1 MAFYKKIGEDWFEA
15 NKVSNSN
22 YTLDENNKQSIDG
35 RQWHDNPPEEY
46 LDWVEEQENIEEE
59 QLIKIHN

>member
-22 YTLDENNKQSIDG
+22 YTLDENNKQSIDS
-35 RQWHDNPPEEY
+35 RECHDNSPREY
-46 LDWVEEQENIEEE
+46 LD
-59 QLIKIHN
+59 